1 MEQELENALK
11 LYLIGKKN
19 INSDNPR
26 SLSYLKK
33 SIENITEI
41 KQKFNNISDDK
52 LSIINMTEAD
62 CKKILENYNN
72 VFDLITKNDLKS
84 VKKIMNFNFREI
96 NDKGDTILHHCIS
109 VGDTTI
115 LKELLKRGGCIDQVN
130 GDGHTLLE
138 YACLKKDPNIINFLI
153 NHGANLK
160 KHLFFRKKENQIYLN
175 KSDIDCAIL
184 LRVIINNSKNNND
197 MSSFTF
203 LKDYFSLNELVGLEK
218 YTVKDICIG
227 LTNMFKSKQSYNTYK
242 NLIIDDLNNY
252 KINNNGNLK
261 KNINKLD
268 IILFDLI
275 PFISYPFPNVGNS
288 YIIKNELK
296 YLVKKV
302 LKDSN
307 SSDDLRELL
316 LNKLFDVYIGT
327 NLYPKDYIGIL
338 IFQILNKFNKI
349 KI

>member
-1 MEQELENALK
+1 MDQELENALK

-19 INSDNPR
+19 INTDNPR

-33 SIENITEI
+33 SIENINEI
-41 KQKFNNISDDK
+41 KQKFYNISDEK
-52 LSIINMTEAD
+52 LNIINMTEAD
-62 CKKILENYNN
+62 CKKILESYDDI
-72 VFDLITKNDLKS
+72 FELITKNDLQS
-84 VKKIMNFNFREI
+84 IKKVLNFNFRDI
-96 NDKGDTILHHCIS
+96 NQNGDTILHHCIN

-130 GDGHTLLE
+130 GNGNTLLE

-160 KHLFFRKKENQIYLN
+160 KHLFFRKKDNQLYLN

-197 MSSFTF
+197 MSSFNF

-218 YTVKDICIG
+218 YTIKDICIG
-227 LTNMFKSKQSYNTYK
+227 LTNMFKNKNSYSTYK
-242 NLIIDDLNNY
+242 NLILDDLENF
-252 KINNNGNLK
+252 KMNNNHK

-275 PFISYPFPNVGNS
+275 PFISYPFSNIGNG

-302 LKDSN
+302 LKDSKT
-307 SSDDLRELL
+307 SDDLRELL
-316 LNKLFDVYIGT
+316 LNKLFDIYIKT
-327 NLYPKDYIGIL
+327 DLYPKDYIGIL
-338 IFQILNKFNKI
+338 IYQILNKFNKI